1 MVELDFPFPSHVN
14 SSTLM
19 LSRINRIF
27 LGLPKSSL
35 PLVKICSGVKKDP
48 TWFEG
53 CGLSDHAPVFF
64 KVDTSMKKPPTQ
76 LRIHPEWCQHE
87 SFHRRLLALNNCIS
101 WDTYSL
107 DEQSALLKENQ
118 RDAAIFARDCIFIE
132 NPEAHATIMTRL
144 SSIAR
149 AVWSNDKHLFVIF
162 CYMKKTYLLF

>member
-1 MVELDFPFPSHVN
+1 MGDCNLEQKGSMRVSLLDASSLSRLIPPLSLPRPFENKWNKLFDMMVELDFPFPSHVN

-107 DEQSALLKENQ
+107 DEQSVMLKEN
-118 RDAAIFARDCIFIE
+118 
-132 NPEAHATIMTRL
+132 
-144 SSIAR
+144 
-149 AVWSNDKHLFVIF
+149 
-162 CYMKKTYLLF
+162 